1 MVDTMQEDSGI
12 EIPVLRVDGG
22 ASNNNYLLQFQA
34 DLLGKKI
41 ERAADLETTG
51 LGAAFL
57 ATRVF
62 SHGKEF

>member
-1 MVDTMQEDSGI
+1 MQEDSGI